1 MNIAQLLSPK
11 STVSYLFDDNTIR
24 QALECMRARGYT
36 ALPVI
41 NREGRYVGSVSEG
54 DFLWHI
60 INCREES
67 LREPE
72 SFLVQDIIRENFN
85 PAVKIDTG
93 IEVLLKQVM
102 NQNFVP
108 VVDDRNSF
116 IGIVTRKDVIQYFV
130 GKE

>member
-1 MNIAQLLSPK
+1 MNIAQLLNPK
-11 STVSYLFDDNTIR
+11 SMVAYLYEDNTVR
-24 QALECMRARGYT
+24 QALETMKDHGYT

-41 NREGRYVGSVSEG
+41 NREGKYVGSVSEG

-60 INCREES
+60 LNCKEGTMKDQER
-67 LREPE
+67 
-72 SFLVQDIIRENFN
+72 FQVKDIIRKHFN
-85 PAVKIDTG
+85 PAVRIDTG
-93 IEVLLKQVM
+93 METLLQQVM

-130 GKE
+130 NKR